1 MPHTGTSVQT
11 ETQWWGREGG
21 DCWEGEKFLGAD
33 GVVAAQTER
42 DLPRRT
48 VLLRTADV
56 AELWSICVTALG
68 LGRLRLLAI
77 PGTVARQAPL
87 SMGSSRQEY
96 GSGLP
101 CPPPGDLPNLE
112 IEPWCPAL
120 QVDCLP
126 SEPLG
131 KPFSSRED

>member
-11 ETQWWGREGG
+11 ETQGWGREGG

-42 DLPRRT
+42 DPPRRT

-101 CPPPGDLPNLE
+101 CPPPGNLPD
-112 IEPWCPAL
+112 PG
-120 QVDCLP
+120 D
-126 SEPLG
+126 
-131 KPFSSRED
+131 